1 MAQQVQT
8 TSTASLYP
16 HMVHQLNTNLLLFLF
31 LILFFRALIRWRR
44 RGQTVR
50 HIIHLRFYSFI
61 LLAPWFSLA
70 WICLWSRKNIS
81 VCNKAPKGKWRS
93 VWAVHD
99 NDIAYFTFFFTRK
112 AYTLAKRGAT
122 GFKTFGNHCN
132 NTNKLSGFVH
142 FEMNAC

>member
-112 AYTLAKRGAT
+112 ASFKQSQSRLTSTSPLSSWINWTQAKRVLCA
-122 GFKTFGNHCN
+122 
-132 NTNKLSGFVH
+132 SV
-142 FEMNAC
+142 